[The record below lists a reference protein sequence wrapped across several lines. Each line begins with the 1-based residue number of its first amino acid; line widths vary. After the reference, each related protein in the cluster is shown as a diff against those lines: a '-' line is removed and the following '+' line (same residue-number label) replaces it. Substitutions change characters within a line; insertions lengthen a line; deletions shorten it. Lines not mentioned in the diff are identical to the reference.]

1 MRMCRC
7 SGVGAPGLGPRTR
20 SCAGEALRPSPPAPS
35 GAGSESARGRKRACG
50 GGGGGWRVPE
60 EPGRR
65 GPGGTMVDYSVWDHI
80 EVSDDEDE
88 THPNIDTASLFRW
101 RHQAR
106 VERMEQFQKE
116 KEELDKGCRECK
128 RKLAECQKKM
138 KELEVADA
146 ESGKGELQRLQAE
159 AQQLRKEEKSW
170 EKKIEELRKKEKNM
184 PWNVDTLSKDGFSK
198 SVVNVKPEEEDES
211 EEQKEKKHKTFVEK
225 YEKQIKHFGMLRR
238 WDDSQKYLSDNP
250 HLVCEETANYL
261 VIWCIDLEVEEKH
274 ALMEQVAHQTIV
286 MQFILELA
294 KSLKVDPRACFRQF
308 FTKIKTADQ
317 QYMEGFTDELEA
329 FKERVRG
336 RAKVRI
342 EKAMKEYE
350 EEERQKRL
358 GPGGLD
364 PVEVY
369 ESLPAELQKCFDSKD
384 VQMLQDAISKMEP
397 AEAKYH
403 MQRCIDSGLWV
414 PNAKTAEGAEKG
426 GEEAEAVY
434 EEVKKE
440 SSEEEKGNP

>member
-1 MRMCRC
+1 
-7 SGVGAPGLGPRTR
+7 
-20 SCAGEALRPSPPAPS
+20 
-35 GAGSESARGRKRACG
+35 
-50 GGGGGWRVPE
+50 
-60 EPGRR
+60 
-65 GPGGTMVDYSVWDHI
+65 MVDYSVWDKI

-116 KEELDKGCRECK
+116 KEEYDKGWGECRK
-128 RKLAECQKKM
+128 KLADCQKKM
-138 KELEVADA
+138 KELEMQGTDNVKSDLQKMQ
-146 ESGKGELQRLQAE
+146 SELQ
-159 AQQLRKEEKSW
+159 QLKKDERNW
-170 EKKIEELRKKEKNM
+170 EKKANELRKKEKTM

-198 SVVNVKPEEEDES
+198 SVINKKPEDYEET
-211 EEQKEKKHKTFVEK
+211 EEEKEQKHKTFVEK
-225 YEKQIKHFGMLRR
+225 YQKQLKHFGMLRR
-238 WDDSQKYLSDNP
+238 WEDSQKYLSDNP

-274 ALMEQVAHQTIV
+274 SLMEQVAHQTIV

-294 KSLKVDPRACFRQF
+294 KSLKVDPRGCFRQF

-317 QYMEGFTDELEA
+317 QYMEAFNDELES

-342 EKAMKEYE
+342 EKALKEYE
-350 EEERQKRL
+350 EEERKKRL

-369 ESLPAELQKCFDSKD
+369 ETLPPELQKCFDSKD
-384 VQMLQDAISKMEP
+384 IQLLQDTISKMDP
-397 AEAKYH
+397 TEAKYY
-403 MQRCIDSGLWV
+403 MKQCIDSGLWV
-414 PNAKTAEGAEKG
+414 PNSKTSEDMEKAEE
-426 GEEAEAVY
+426 GEEPIY
-434 EEVKKE
+434 EEAKKE
-440 SSEEEKGNP
+440 SAEESEKP

>member
-1 MRMCRC
+1 
-7 SGVGAPGLGPRTR
+7 
-20 SCAGEALRPSPPAPS
+20 
-35 GAGSESARGRKRACG
+35 
-50 GGGGGWRVPE
+50 
-60 EPGRR
+60 
-65 GPGGTMVDYSVWDHI
+65 MVDYSVWDHI

-106 VERMEQFQKE
+106 VERMEEAHKE
-116 KEELDKGCRECK
+116 REEFEKVCGDCK
-128 RKLAECQKKM
+128 RKLGECQKKLKDLTLVETDDAK
-138 KELEVADA
+138 KEI
-146 ESGKGELQRLQAE
+146 GKLQDELK
-159 AQQLRKEEKSW
+159 QLKKEEK
-170 EKKIEELRKKEKNM
+170 ELDKKGTSLKKKEKSM
-184 PWNVDTLSKDGFSK
+184 PWNVDTLSREGFSK
-198 SVVNVKPEEEDES
+198 SLFNIKAEPTKPETEED
-211 EEQKEKKHKTFVEK
+211 KEKKHKTFVEK
-225 YEKQIKHFGMLRR
+225 YEKQIKHFGMLSR

-308 FTKIKTADQ
+308 FSKIKTADK
-317 QYMEGFTDELEA
+317 QYIEAFNDELEA
-329 FKERVRG
+329 FKERVKG
-336 RAKVRI
+336 RAQARI

-350 EEERQKRL
+350 EEERQKRM

-369 ESLPAELQKCFDSKD
+369 ENLPIEMKNCFDAKD
-384 VQMLQDAISKMEP
+384 IQLLQDVISKMDP
-397 AEAKYH
+397 TEAKYH
-403 MQRCIDSGLWV
+403 MQRCIDSGLWI
-414 PNAKTAEGAEKG
+414 PNAKTAEEEGEKST
-426 GEEAEAVY
+426 EDEDPVY

-440 SSEEEKGNP
+440 SGEEK

>member
-1 MRMCRC
+1 
-7 SGVGAPGLGPRTR
+7 
-20 SCAGEALRPSPPAPS
+20 
-35 GAGSESARGRKRACG
+35 
-50 GGGGGWRVPE
+50 
-60 EPGRR
+60 
-65 GPGGTMVDYSVWDHI
+65 MVDYSIWDHI

-88 THPNIDTASLFRW
+88 THPNIDTPSLFRW

-116 KEELDKGCRECK
+116 REEVEKGCRDCK
-128 RKLAECQKKM
+128 RKVLECQKKM
-138 KELEVADA
+138 KELEVREP
-146 ESGKGELQRLQAE
+146 ESSKSELQRLQAE
-159 AQQLRKEEKSW
+159 AKQLKKEERVW
-170 EKKIEELRKKEKNM
+170 EEKVDDLRKKEKST

-198 SVVNVKPEEEDES
+198 SVFNVKAEPEGEES

-225 YEKQIKHFGMLRR
+225 YEKQIKHFWMLRR

-250 HLVCEETANYL
+250 PLVCEETANYL

-274 ALMEQVAHQTIV
+274 GLMEQVAHQTIV

-317 QYMEGFTDELEA
+317 QYMEGFNDELES
-329 FKERVRG
+329 FKERVQG

-369 ESLPAELQKCFDSKD
+369 ESLPPELQKCFDVKD
-384 VQMLQDAISKMEP
+384 VQLLQDAISTMEP
-397 AEAKYH
+397 AEAKYY

-414 PNAKTAEGAEKG
+414 PNSKAAEGAAKG
-426 GEEAEAVY
+426 GNEAEAIY
-434 EEVKKE
+434 EEMK
-440 SSEEEKGNP
+440 SHEEEK